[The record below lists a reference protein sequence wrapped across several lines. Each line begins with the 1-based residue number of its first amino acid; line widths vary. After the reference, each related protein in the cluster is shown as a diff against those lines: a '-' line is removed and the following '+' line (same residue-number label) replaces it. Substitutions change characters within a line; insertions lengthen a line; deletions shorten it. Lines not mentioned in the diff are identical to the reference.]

1 MSSGKGESLK
11 KKNPVFFFLLTSES
25 DICRQD
31 DEVRMES
38 GQTPSL
44 RGVQCRGRG
53 AHRVAAAAA
62 LSSQRKWRIRD
73 GLVRI

>member
-1 MSSGKGESLK
+1 MYSGKGESL
-11 KKNPVFFFLLTSES
+11 KKNPVFFFLLPSES
-25 DICRQD
+25 DTCRQ

-44 RGVQCRGRG
+44 RGAQCRGRG
-53 AHRVAAAAA
+53 AHRAAAAA
-62 LSSQRKWRIRD
+62 LRSQRKWRIRD